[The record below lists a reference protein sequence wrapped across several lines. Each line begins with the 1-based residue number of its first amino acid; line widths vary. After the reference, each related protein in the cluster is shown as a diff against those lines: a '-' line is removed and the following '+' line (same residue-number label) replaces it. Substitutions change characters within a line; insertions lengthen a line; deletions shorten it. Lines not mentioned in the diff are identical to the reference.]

1 MSRDLKRRETSNG
14 VCFEQYFEMD
24 TVRREMA
31 GKEFKFVELLR
42 EEYGIGLR

>member
-1 MSRDLKRRETSNG
+1 MSRDMKRRETSKG
-14 VCFEQYFEMD
+14 CFEQYFEMD
-24 TVRREMA
+24 SVRQEMA